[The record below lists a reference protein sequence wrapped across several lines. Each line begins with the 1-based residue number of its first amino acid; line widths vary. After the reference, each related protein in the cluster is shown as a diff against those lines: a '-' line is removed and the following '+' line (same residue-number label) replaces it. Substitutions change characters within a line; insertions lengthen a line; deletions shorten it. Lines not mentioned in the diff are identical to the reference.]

1 MTPPLLWDG
10 VLRRLGAQVPPFA
23 VEAWLAPLVPE
34 TRGEGL
40 VLVCPTPFHR
50 DRVRDRYLPRIAASA
65 AEVAGRP
72 IEVRL
77 GIAERRGRPRPEVST
92 RADVPAAATVATAIP
107 QPAAEAGVRARPAPM
122 QRLLPYTFESFVV
135 GPCNALA
142 REASLAVARGGQPGL
157 SPLFIAGPPG
167 LGKTHLAR
175 ALAEEAQRQGLERT
189 VYISAEAFTSEFL
202 GSIRSQKM
210 PGFKRRFRDQCDLL
224 VIEDV
229 QFLAGK
235 KATQLELF
243 HVVSH
248 LLDAGSRV
256 VLTADREPRELA
268 DVDPRLRSQLS
279 GGLVAL
285 IEAPD
290 ARVRREILRQ
300 KAAAGGVR
308 LPDECLDLL
317 VAGIRGSV
325 RDLEGVLVQIVA
337 TAALMK
343 CPVDL
348 RLTQAALGKVTSSQK
363 PCVELGISDVI
374 GVVAAYFKTT
384 PATLA
389 ARSRRRDVLVPRQLA
404 MMLCRRYTSAS
415 LQKIGEALG
424 RDHPAV
430 SHAIKQIE
438 CAMLERA
445 PLRYQVEALVE
456 RLDTLAAKKDRI

>member
-1 MTPPLLWDG
+1 MTPPPLWDG
-10 VLRRLGAQVPPFA
+10 ILRRLGERVPAFA

-34 TRGEGL
+34 ARGEEL

-50 DRVRDRYLPRIAASA
+50 DRVRDRYLPTISASA
-65 AEVAGRP
+65 AELLGRP
-72 IEVRL
+72 VPVSL
-77 GIAERRGRPRPEVST
+77 GIAPLRPDA
-92 RADVPAAATVATAIP
+92 RAATEPRAPAPPAFAPAAPAAAV
-107 QPAAEAGVRARPAPM
+107 PADSPPM
-122 QRLLPYTFESFVV
+122 QRVFPYTFESFVV

-142 REASLAVARGGQPGL
+142 REASLALARGSQPGV
-157 SPLFIAGPPG
+157 SPLYIAAKTG
-167 LGKTHLAR
+167 LGKTHLVR
-175 ALAEEAQRQGLERT
+175 ALAEEARRHGMERT
-189 VYISAEAFTSEFL
+189 LYTSAEAFTSEFL

-210 PGFKRRFRDQCDLL
+210 PGFKRRFREQCDLL

-243 HVVSH
+243 HIVAH
-248 LLDAGSRV
+248 LLDAGSRIA
-256 VLTADREPRELA
+256 LTADREPRELG
-268 DVDPRLRSQLS
+268 DIDSRLRSQIA
-279 GGLVAL
+279 GGLVAV
-285 IEAPD
+285 IEPPD

-308 LPDECLDLL
+308 LPDDCLDLL
-317 VAGIRGSV
+317 VESVRGSV

-337 TAALMK
+337 TASLLK
-343 CPVDL
+343 RPVDL
-348 RLTQAALGKVTSSQK
+348 RLARAALSKLACAPPPPVAL
-363 PCVELGISDVI
+363 EISEVV

-404 MMLCRRYTSAS
+404 MMLCRRYTNAS
-415 LQKIGEALG
+415 LQRIGEALG

-430 SHAIKQIE
+430 SHALKQIE
-438 CAMLERA
+438 RAILERA

-456 RLDTLAAKKDRI
+456 RLGALADEKRRV